1 MSISIDGA
9 SSQVDFKEFLSKEL
23 KNKDLNGTEGDSNV
37 VLNGDGVTISVS
49 DPATGESVAKVVPA
63 GEVGF
68 AEVVEH
74 GVQAMYAAAAVV
86 DEIVDM
92 LGAFLTACGFAPPS
106 GVKSS
111 PTVSEM
117 SLGEVAQALQ
127 EEGAAMGEAVENGTV
142 LSWASDSVNTFFDIY
157 ALMALLME
165 VGQQERAA
173 ARDLKVAELNTEV
186 ASIET
191 QAAKQREAGILG
203 AIVSGITLCAQLA
216 MSAVSI
222 VKSASSIKSAYNT
235 GAAQDANL
243 AETKSAILQEQAKGP
258 EAAKTNLE
266 GVQAKMAGTDAGKTV
281 QTAMEEAGV
290 PEAKA
295 AYEAAMAEEAQLT
308 EAQAPTEGGTGD
320 APDPKIEEAK
330 AKTAAARE
338 NYIKALDAAQAKVD
352 GDYETAST
360 NTKLAEQENIQSPS
374 KDNANA
380 ATACQQQQKAAGN
393 ASKLMAAEVASAKA
407 EMGIKPSAEEL
418 AASNAAA
425 TQAGRAMAENPAFSQ
440 AQNRPW
446 AGLLRDLPQ
455 MIGSLGQNCAQMASS
470 LANADA
476 TAAQADQKKA
486 EMSRE
491 ETNSL
496 FNQAQE
502 LIAAARD
509 CCKAIIQA
517 ESQSI
522 EQIIRA

>member
-9 SSQVDFKEFLSKEL
+9 TSQVDLKEL
-23 KNKDLNGTEGDSNV
+23 LSRELKDKNLDGTEAGSSV

-49 DPATGESVAKVVPA
+49 DPVTGETVAKTVPA
-63 GEVGF
+63 GEVGLK
-68 AEVVEH
+68 EVVE
-74 GVQAMYAAAAVV
+74 GSVQAMYAMAAVV

-92 LGAFLTACGFAPPS
+92 LGAFLAACGFAPPS
-106 GVKSS
+106 GETSAQ
-111 PTVSEM
+111 TVSEM
-117 SLGEVAQALQ
+117 SLEEVAQALQ
-127 EEGAAMGEAVENGTV
+127 EEGSAAGEEVTNGDV
-142 LSWASDSVNTFFDIY
+142 LSEASDSEDTFFDVY

-165 VGQQERAA
+165 VGQKEREA

-203 AIVSGITLCAQLA
+203 AIVSGITLCAQLV
-216 MSAVSI
+216 MSAVSV
-222 VKSASSIKSAYNT
+222 VKSTSSIKSAYNT

-243 AETKSAILQEQAKGP
+243 AETKSAMLQEQAKGP
-258 EAAKTNLE
+258 EAANANLE
-266 GVQAKMAGTDAGKTV
+266 GTRAKMAGTDAGKTV
-281 QTAMEEAGV
+281 QAAMEEAGV
-290 PEAKA
+290 PEAKS
-295 AYEAAMAEEAQLT
+295 AYEAAQAEEAKLT
-308 EAQAPTEGGTGD
+308 EGQTPTEGGDT
-320 APDPKIEEAK
+320 PDPKIQEAK
-330 AKTAAARE
+330 AKTAAAQE
-338 NYIKALDAAQAKVD
+338 SYLKALDAAQAKVD

-360 NTKLAEQENIQSPS
+360 NTSLAEQENIQNPS

-393 ASKLMAAEVASAKA
+393 ASKLMAAEVAAAKA
-407 EMGIKPSAEEL
+407 EMGVKPSAEEL
-418 AASNAAA
+418 AKSNAAA
-425 TQAGRAMAENPAFSQ
+425 TQAGKAMMENPAFSQ

-446 AGLLRDLPQ
+446 SGLLRDLPQ
-455 MIGSLGQNCAQMASS
+455 MVGNLGQNCAQMASS
-470 LANADA
+470 LANAEA
-476 TAAQADQKKA
+476 TASQADQKTA
-486 EMSRE
+486 EMYRE

-496 FNQAQE
+496 FTQAQD